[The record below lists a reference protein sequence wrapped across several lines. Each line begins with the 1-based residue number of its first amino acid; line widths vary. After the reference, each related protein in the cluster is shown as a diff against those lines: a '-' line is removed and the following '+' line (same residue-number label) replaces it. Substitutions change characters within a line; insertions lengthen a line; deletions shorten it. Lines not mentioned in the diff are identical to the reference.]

1 MNNIFLAA
9 PDCCASSADI
19 KHLLNYF
26 GARTGRYLLNYPNSW
41 KKELQDRFADA
52 SDLERARVMTAFRR
66 AKERLSLVEAPGA
79 IWNPN
84 QKWLDNADAY
94 FQRSQRIDNIVVP
107 ILPLRPYHLQYDDLD
122 DLPLTAEERIDATPA
137 EFVRV
142 TNFLMLLSKE
152 LFFVD
157 PYLNPCKQEVKVVM
171 AELLALVARGQ
182 CGEIWIYSRQSC
194 VMRQRGFTWGEV
206 CGALDSLLSVIKPR
220 RKLGIH
226 YHLLDDEQSSD
237 KMHARYAFSV
247 RGGVRVDNGFQRLPR
262 GRKTDVAPLSEPVLD
277 ELITMFAER
286 ADKLPVVSS
295 YMKVIEP

>member
-1 MNNIFLAA
+1 MA
-9 PDCCASSADI
+9 PASGLGD
-19 KHLLNYF
+19 
-26 GARTGRYLLNYPNSW
+26 G
-41 KKELQDRFADA
+41 
-52 SDLERARVMTAFRR
+52 V
-66 AKERLSLVEAPGA
+66 
-79 IWNPN
+79 
-84 QKWLDNADAY
+84 WLDQLSPMYLRLFLRDKNDTMLDFTEVGSGLGY
-94 FQRSQRIDNIVVP
+94 VLPVIVAVWHP
-107 ILPLRPYHLQYDDLD
+107 RNGAYHLVYDDLD

-157 PYLNPCKQEVKVVM
+157 PYLNPCKQDVKVVM

-182 CGEIWIYSRQSC
+182 CGEIWIYARQSC
-194 VMRQRGFTWGEV
+194 VMGQRGFTWGEV
-206 CGALDSLLSVIKPR
+206 CGTLDSLLSVVKPR
-220 RKLGIH
+220 RKLCIH

-286 ADKLPVVSS
+286 ADKLPIVNS
-295 YMKVIEP
+295 YTKVIEP